1 MTGHRTAAEPEE
13 VTAGGRSEAHQ
24 PRRRLLPT
32 SLTPWLVFL
41 IAVLWHS
48 ADRLIIPPLNRLLE
62 ANICRVYFRE
72 HDPSVI
78 DSNDQVPEH
87 LCKGNSIQIQLA
99 LLLGC
104 IQTIGLA
111 CGRLC
116 FVPYFLQIGAT
127 NADSLLDI

>member
-1 MTGHRTAAEPEE
+1 MNGPGTAAEP
-13 VTAGGRSEAHQ
+13 GGS
-24 PRRRLLPT
+24 LLPR

-78 DSNDQVPEH
+78 DANDQVPEH

-104 IQTIGLA
+104 IQTVGLA
-111 CGRLC
+111 CGKLYC
-116 FVPYFLQIGAT
+116 PLFLPVAAT
-127 NADSLLDI
+127 NADSFA

>member
-1 MTGHRTAAEPEE
+1 MAELCTAAEPE
-13 VTAGGRSEAHQ
+13 VITAGEGRSEAHQ
-24 PRRRLLPT
+24 PGRRLLPT

-41 IAVLWHS
+41 VAVLWHS

-78 DSNDQVPEH
+78 DSSDQVPEH
-87 LCKGNSIQIQLA
+87 LCKGNSVQIQLA

-104 IQTIGLA
+104 IQTIGLV
-111 CGRLC
+111 CGRLYL
-116 FVPYFLQIGAT
+116 VPYFYRLVQQMLT
-127 NADSLLDI
+127 R